1 MENNKIKILCI
12 VLAVLVAALS
22 FFWAGNH
29 FSNPE
34 TYETTIETLDEKS
47 GNVLAL
53 ATSAA
58 AVSTG
63 ISMIPSDIANPIA
76 NQFADLSSTMMLILS
91 AILLEKYLLT
101 LTGAVAFKI
110 LIPIACA
117 VFTGFVILRSETCK
131 AVALKLF
138 VFAIAIVLLVPASTT
153 ATNYIE
159 KTYEISIEKSLNEAE
174 NVTDELNSTAGED
187 EDNVLKKLANKV
199 ATGSKNVLNKAQ
211 TLFSDFIEIAALMIV
226 TSCIMPIVTMLAL
239 IWLLNVLLGVNI
251 STRGLKTVAKS
262 GAKIREKTVAI
273 IEGEHKAETE

>member
-1 MENNKIKILCI
+1 
-12 VLAVLVAALS
+12 
-22 FFWAGNH
+22 
-29 FSNPE
+29 
-34 TYETTIETLDEKS
+34 
-47 GNVLAL
+47 
-53 ATSAA
+53 
-58 AVSTG
+58 
-63 ISMIPSDIANPIA
+63 MIPSDIANPIA

-117 VFTGFVILRSETCK
+117 VFIGFVILKSETCK
-131 AVALKLF
+131 VVALKLF

-262 GAKIREKTVAI
+262 GSKIREKTVAI
-273 IEGEHKAETE
+273 IEGEYKAETE

>member
-1 MENNKIKILCI
+1 MENNKIKILS
-12 VLAVLVAALS
+12 VGLAVLIAALS

-117 VFTGFVILRSETCK
+117 VFIGFVILKSETCK
-131 AVALKLF
+131 VVALKLF

-262 GAKIREKTVAI
+262 GSKIREKTVAI
-273 IEGEHKAETE
+273 IEGEYKAETE